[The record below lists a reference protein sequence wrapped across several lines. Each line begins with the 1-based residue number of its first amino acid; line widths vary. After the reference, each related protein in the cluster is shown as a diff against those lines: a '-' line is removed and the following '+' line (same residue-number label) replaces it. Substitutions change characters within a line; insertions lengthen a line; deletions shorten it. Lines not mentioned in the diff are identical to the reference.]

1 MLEYANSLV
10 LKYKSIL
17 KLQLKSVSDQLIF
30 NTKVTPGISTDE
42 IDYLTHQEIVRHG
55 ACPTPLN
62 YCGFPKSICT
72 SVNEVPI
79 NTYSILSLA
88 FHAILTGRLSWHSRQ
103 QTVAGW
109 RCYIYRRVPLPWYTH
124 TCLSDLIRF
133 PFSCHFLLIL
143 MIVLVNSTA
152 ITSAPYS
159 SSSQSSIY
167 NKSTTAIKPY
177 QS

>member
-30 NTKVTPGISTDE
+30 DTKVTPGISTDE

-79 NTYSILSLA
+79 STHILFLA
-88 FHAILTGRLSWHSRQ
+88 
-103 QTVAGW
+103 
-109 RCYIYRRVPLPWYTH
+109 
-124 TCLSDLIRF
+124 
-133 PFSCHFLLIL
+133 
-143 MIVLVNSTA
+143 
-152 ITSAPYS
+152 
-159 SSSQSSIY
+159 
-167 NKSTTAIKPY
+167 
-177 QS
+177 